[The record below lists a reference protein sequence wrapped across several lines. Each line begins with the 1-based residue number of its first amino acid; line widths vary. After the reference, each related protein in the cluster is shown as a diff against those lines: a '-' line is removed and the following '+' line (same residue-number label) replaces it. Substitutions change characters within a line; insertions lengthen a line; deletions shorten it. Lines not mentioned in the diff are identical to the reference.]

1 MIAEKQ
7 QAALEILNEAGI
19 DSADVHLQWEDRVDD
34 YFLRESVDDLV
45 LHAESILAHKGGD
58 APLVIIKKPSDIFET
73 DVTQITIYSP
83 LIENRFSF
91 ITLAL
96 EQLNLSI
103 YDARLLIAGGGHVLD
118 TFYVQDAD
126 DEAIDHDSPR
136 IDDIK
141 EKLLQVMMKSNARW
155 LSTDRRA
162 SRRIRSF
169 DWPCHTEFSNDSAPG
184 LSVLE
189 VVAPDRP
196 GLLTIIG
203 QVFFK
208 HKLRV
213 HNAKISTLGERVED
227 VFFITDRQDQMIEDP
242 ELIAAIQQDLKT
254 DLDEHRQQ

>member
-1 MIAEKQ
+1 
-7 QAALEILNEAGI
+7 
-19 DSADVHLQWEDRVDD
+19 
-34 YFLRESVDDLV
+34 
-45 LHAESILAHKGGD
+45 
-58 APLVIIKKPSDIFET
+58 
-73 DVTQITIYSP
+73 
-83 LIENRFSF
+83 
-91 ITLAL
+91 
-96 EQLNLSI
+96 
-103 YDARLLIAGGGHVLD
+103 
-118 TFYVQDAD
+118 
-126 DEAIDHDSPR
+126 
-136 IDDIK
+136 
-141 EKLLQVMMKSNARW
+141 LLQVMMKSKVRW

-169 DWPCHTEFSNDSAPG
+169 DWPCYTEFSNDSAPG

-242 ELIAAIQQDLKT
+242 ELIEAIQQDIKT
-254 DLDEHRQQ
+254 ELDEHRQQ